1 MKKKLCALALCALVL
16 CGCGAGPTAT
26 SAPSSAPQSTQE
38 PPASSAEPTALE
50 RAQERLATLT
60 VEEKVGQMFF
70 ARRPET
76 GSAEDAA
83 AWHLGGYVLFG
94 RDFQYSDGH
103 WLSREDFLQNIQ
115 ADQDAAKADTGIPL
129 LIGSDEEGGTV
140 TRASLNPNLFETPFL
155 SPQALLSVGGME
167 TLAADAGEKSQA
179 LLELGIN
186 VNLAPV
192 CDVSTNAEDFM
203 YDRTCGLAASD
214 TSQAVAAQVE
224 AMKSAGIG
232 SVLKH
237 FPGYGSNADTHTGAA
252 VDQRPL
258 EQFLLEDFLP
268 FSAGMEAGGATTAV
282 LVSHNTMT
290 AVDDQ
295 LPASLSPAVHELLRE
310 ELNFDGVA
318 ITDDLAMEAVS
329 DDRFS
334 TPAAVLAVLAGNDL
348 LISSD
353 YATQIPQVL
362 SAVKDGTIPME
373 RIDEA
378 VTRVLLWKEALG
390 LL

>member
-1 MKKKLCALALCALVL
+1 
-16 CGCGAGPTAT
+16 
-26 SAPSSAPQSTQE
+26 
-38 PPASSAEPTALE
+38 
-50 RAQERLATLT
+50 
-60 VEEKVGQMFF
+60 
-70 ARRPET
+70 
-76 GSAEDAA
+76 
-83 AWHLGGYVLFG
+83 
-94 RDFQYSDGH
+94 
-103 WLSREDFLQNIQ
+103 
-115 ADQDAAKADTGIPL
+115 
-129 LIGSDEEGGTV
+129 
-140 TRASLNPNLFETPFL
+140 
-155 SPQALLSVGGME
+155 ME

-203 YDRTCGLAASD
+203 YDRTCGLMASD

-224 AMKSAGIG
+224 AMKSAGMG

-237 FPGYGSNADTHTGAA
+237 FPGYGSNTDTHTGAA

-258 EQFLLEDFLP
+258 EEFLLEDFLP
-268 FSAGMEAGGATTAV
+268 FSAGMEAGGTTTAV

-310 ELNFDGVA
+310 ELGFDGVA

-362 SAVKDGTIPME
+362 AAVKDGTIPME

>member
-16 CGCGAGPTAT
+16 CGCASGGAP
-26 SAPSSAPQSTQE
+26 SAPSSAPESARE
-38 PPASSAEPTALE
+38 VPEAPPEPTALE
-50 RAQERLATLT
+50 RARERLAALT

-70 ARRPET
+70 ARRPER

-94 RDFQYSDGH
+94 RDYEDSEGS
-103 WLSREDFLQNIQ
+103 WLTREAFLQSIQ
-115 ADQDAAKADTGIPL
+115 ADQTAAAADTGIPL

-140 TRASLNPNLFETPFL
+140 TRASRNPNLFAMPFL
-155 SPQALLSVGGME
+155 SPQALLSVGGTE
-167 TLAADAGEKSQA
+167 TLAADAADKSQG

-192 CDVSTNAEDFM
+192 CDVSTNAQDFI
-203 YDRTCGLAASD
+203 YDRTCGLMASD
-214 TSQAVAAQVE
+214 TAQAVAVQVE
-224 AMKSAGIG
+224 AMRAAGIG

-237 FPGYGSNADTHTGAA
+237 FPGYGSNTDTHTGAA

-258 EQFLLEDFLP
+258 EAFQQEDFLP
-268 FSAGMEAGGATTAV
+268 FAAGIEAGGDTTAV
-282 LVSHNTMT
+282 LVSHNTMA

-295 LPASLSPAVHELLRE
+295 LPASLSPAVHALLRE
-310 ELNFDGVA
+310 ELGFDGVA

-329 DDRFS
+329 DEHFS

-353 YATQIPQVL
+353 YAVQIPQVL
-362 SAVKDGTIPME
+362 AAVEDGTIPME

>member
-16 CGCGAGPTAT
+16 CGCGTAPTSG
-26 SAPSSAPQSTQE
+26 SAPSSAPESAQE
-38 PPASSAEPTALE
+38 VPEAPPEPTALE
-50 RAQERLATLT
+50 RARERLAALT

-70 ARRPET
+70 ARRPER

-94 RDFQYSDGH
+94 RDY
-103 WLSREDFLQNIQ
+103 EDSEGNYLTQEAFLQNIQ
-115 ADQDAAKADTGIPL
+115 ADQTAAKADTGIPL
-129 LIGSDEEGGTV
+129 LMGSDEEGGTV
-140 TRASLNPNLFETPFL
+140 TRASRNPNLFETPFL

-167 TLAADAGEKSQA
+167 TLAADAASKSQA

-203 YDRTCGLAASD
+203 YDRTCGLMASD
-214 TSQAVAAQVE
+214 TAQAVAAQVE

-258 EQFLLEDFLP
+258 EAFQQEDFLP
-268 FSAGMEAGGATTAV
+268 FAAGIEAGGDTTAV
-282 LVSHNTMT
+282 LVSHNTMA

-295 LPASLSPAVHELLRE
+295 LPASLSPAVHALLRE
-310 ELNFDGVA
+310 ELGFDGVA

-329 DDRFS
+329 DEHFS

-353 YATQIPQVL
+353 YAVQIPQVL
-362 SAVKDGTIPME
+362 AAVEDGTIPME

-378 VTRVLLWKEALG
+378 VTRVLVWKEALG

>member
-1 MKKKLCALALCALVL
+1 MKKKLCALALCALTL
-16 CGCGAGPTAT
+16 CGCASGGAP
-26 SAPSSAPQSTQE
+26 SAPSSAPESARE
-38 PPASSAEPTALE
+38 VPEAPPEPTALD
-50 RAQERLATLT
+50 RARERLAALT

-94 RDFQYSDGH
+94 RDYEDSEGS
-103 WLSREDFLQNIQ
+103 WLTREAFLQSIQ
-115 ADQDAAKADTGIPL
+115 ADQTAAAADTGIPL

-140 TRASLNPNLFETPFL
+140 TRASRNPNLFATPFL
-155 SPQALLSVGGME
+155 SPQALLSVGGTE
-167 TLAADAGEKSQA
+167 TLAADAADKSQG

-192 CDVSTNAEDFM
+192 CDVSTNAQDFI
-203 YDRTCGLAASD
+203 YDRTCGLMASD
-214 TSQAVAAQVE
+214 TAQAVAVQVE
-224 AMKSAGIG
+224 AMRAAGIG

-237 FPGYGSNADTHTGAA
+237 FPGYGSNTDTHTGAA

-258 EQFLLEDFLP
+258 EAFQQEDFLP
-268 FSAGMEAGGATTAV
+268 FAAGIEAGGDTTAV
-282 LVSHNTMT
+282 LVSHNTMA

-295 LPASLSPAVHELLRE
+295 LPASLSPAVHALLRE
-310 ELNFDGVA
+310 ELGFDGVA

-329 DDRFS
+329 DEHFS

-353 YATQIPQVL
+353 YAVQIPQVL
-362 SAVKDGTIPME
+362 AAVEDGTIPME

-378 VTRVLLWKEALG
+378 VTRVLVWKEALG

>member
-16 CGCGAGPTAT
+16 CGCASGGAP
-26 SAPSSAPQSTQE
+26 SAPSSAPESAQE
-38 PPASSAEPTALE
+38 VPEAPPEPTALE

-94 RDFQYSDGH
+94 RDYQDSEGD
-103 WLSREDFLQNIQ
+103 WLTREAFLQSIQ
-115 ADQDAAKADTGIPL
+115 ADQSAAQADTGIPL

-140 TRASLNPNLFETPFL
+140 TRASRNPNLFETPFL
-155 SPQALLSVGGME
+155 SPQALLAAGGTE
-167 TLAADAGEKSQA
+167 TLAADAASKSQA

-192 CDVSTNAEDFM
+192 CDVSTNAEDFI
-203 YDRTCGLAASD
+203 YDRTCGLMAAD
-214 TSQAVAAQVE
+214 TAQAVAAQVE
-224 AMKSAGIG
+224 AMRSAGMG

-237 FPGYGSNADTHTGAA
+237 FPGYGSNTDTHTGAA

-258 EQFLLEDFLP
+258 EEFQQEDFLP
-268 FSAGMEAGGATTAV
+268 FAAGIEAGGDTTAV
-282 LVSHNTMT
+282 LVSHNTMA
-290 AVDDQ
+290 AVDDT

-310 ELNFDGVA
+310 ELGFDGVA

-329 DDRFS
+329 DENFS

-353 YATQIPQVL
+353 YAVQIPQVL
-362 SAVKDGTIPME
+362 AAVEDGTIPME

>member
-16 CGCGAGPTAT
+16 CGCASGGAP
-26 SAPSSAPQSTQE
+26 SAPSSAPESAQE
-38 PPASSAEPTALE
+38 VPEAPPEPTALE
-50 RAQERLATLT
+50 RARERLAALT

-70 ARRPET
+70 ARRPERS
-76 GSAEDAA
+76 SAADAA

-94 RDFQYSDGH
+94 RDYEDSEGS
-103 WLSREDFLQNIQ
+103 WLTREAFLQSIQ
-115 ADQDAAKADTGIPL
+115 ADQTAAAADTGIPL

-140 TRASLNPNLFETPFL
+140 TRASRNPNLFDARFP
-155 SPQALLSVGGME
+155 SPQALLSVGGTE
-167 TLAADAGEKSQA
+167 TLAADAADKSQG

-192 CDVSTNAEDFM
+192 CDVSTNAQDFI
-203 YDRTCGLAASD
+203 YDRTCGLMASD
-214 TSQAVAAQVE
+214 TAQAVAVQVE
-224 AMKSAGIG
+224 AMRAAGIG

-237 FPGYGSNADTHTGAA
+237 FPGYGSNTDTHTGAA

-258 EQFLLEDFLP
+258 EAFQQEDFLP
-268 FSAGMEAGGATTAV
+268 FAAGIEAGGDTTAV
-282 LVSHNTMT
+282 LVSHNTMA

-295 LPASLSPAVHELLRE
+295 LPASLSPAVHALLRE
-310 ELNFDGVA
+310 ELGFDGVA

-329 DDRFS
+329 DEHFS

-353 YATQIPQVL
+353 YAVQIPQVL
-362 SAVKDGTIPME
+362 AAVEDGTIPME

-378 VTRVLLWKEALG
+378 VTRVLVWKEALG

>member
-1 MKKKLCALALCALVL
+1 
-16 CGCGAGPTAT
+16 
-26 SAPSSAPQSTQE
+26 
-38 PPASSAEPTALE
+38 
-50 RAQERLATLT
+50 
-60 VEEKVGQMFF
+60 
-70 ARRPET
+70 
-76 GSAEDAA
+76 
-83 AWHLGGYVLFG
+83 
-94 RDFQYSDGH
+94 
-103 WLSREDFLQNIQ
+103 
-115 ADQDAAKADTGIPL
+115 
-129 LIGSDEEGGTV
+129 
-140 TRASLNPNLFETPFL
+140 
-155 SPQALLSVGGME
+155 
-167 TLAADAGEKSQA
+167 
-179 LLELGIN
+179 
-186 VNLAPV
+186 
-192 CDVSTNAEDFM
+192 M

-310 ELNFDGVA
+310 ELGFDGVA
-318 ITDDLAMEAVS
+318 ITDDLAMNAVS

-353 YATQIPQVL
+353 YAVQIPQVL
-362 SAVKDGTIPME
+362 AAVKDGTIPME
-373 RIDEA
+373 RINEA

>member
-1 MKKKLCALALCALVL
+1 MKKKLCALVLCALTL
-16 CGCGAGPTAT
+16 CGCASGGAP
-26 SAPSSAPQSTQE
+26 SAPSSAPESARE
-38 PPASSAEPTALE
+38 VPEAPPEPTALD
-50 RAQERLATLT
+50 RARERLAALT

-76 GSAEDAA
+76 GSAADAA

-94 RDFQYSDGH
+94 RDYEDSEGS
-103 WLSREDFLQNIQ
+103 WLTREAFLQSIQ
-115 ADQDAAKADTGIPL
+115 ADQTAAAADTGIPL

-140 TRASLNPNLFETPFL
+140 TRASRNPNLFATPFL
-155 SPQALLSVGGME
+155 SPQALLSVGGTE
-167 TLAADAGEKSQA
+167 TLAADAADKSQG

-192 CDVSTNAEDFM
+192 CDVSTNAQDFI
-203 YDRTCGLAASD
+203 YDRTCGLMASD
-214 TSQAVAAQVE
+214 TAQAVAVQVE
-224 AMKSAGIG
+224 TMRAAGIG

-237 FPGYGSNADTHTGAA
+237 FPGYGSNTDTHTGAA

-258 EQFLLEDFLP
+258 EAFQQEDFLP
-268 FSAGMEAGGATTAV
+268 FAAGIEAGGDTTAV
-282 LVSHNTMT
+282 LVSHNTMA

-295 LPASLSPAVHELLRE
+295 LPASLSPAVHALLRE
-310 ELNFDGVA
+310 ELGFDGVA

-329 DDRFS
+329 DEHFS

-353 YATQIPQVL
+353 YAVQIPQVL
-362 SAVKDGTIPME
+362 AAVEDGTIPME

>member
-1 MKKKLCALALCALVL
+1 MKKKLCVLALCALVL
-16 CGCGAGPTAT
+16 CGCGAGPAAT
-26 SAPSSAPQSTQE
+26 SAPSSAPESTQE
-38 PPASSAEPTALE
+38 VQTPPEPTALD

-70 ARRPET
+70 ARRPER

-94 RDFQYSDGH
+94 RDYQDSEGN
-103 WLSREDFLQNIQ
+103 WLTREAFLQSIQ
-115 ADQDAAKADTGIPL
+115 ADQTAARADTGIPL
-129 LIGSDEEGGTV
+129 LMGSDEEGGTV
-140 TRASLNPNLFETPFL
+140 TRASRNPNLFETPFL
-155 SPQALLSVGGME
+155 SPQALLAVGGTE
-167 TLAADAGEKSQA
+167 TLAADAASKSRG

-192 CDVSTNAEDFM
+192 CDVSTNAQDFI
-203 YDRTCGLAASD
+203 YDRTCGLMAAE
-214 TSQAVAAQVE
+214 TAQAVSAQVE
-224 AMKSAGIG
+224 AMRSAGMG

-258 EQFLLEDFLP
+258 EEFLQEDFLP

-282 LVSHNTMT
+282 LVSHNTMA

-295 LPASLSPAVHELLRE
+295 LPASLSPAVHALLRE
-310 ELNFDGVA
+310 ELGFDGVA

-329 DDRFS
+329 DERFS

-353 YATQIPQVL
+353 YAVQIPQVL
-362 SAVKDGTIPME
+362 SAVEDGTIPME

-378 VTRVLLWKEALG
+378 VTRVLVWKEALG